1 MSKYNRKL
9 LFEKVWNNMKRD
21 NRKVLAGFLAAAM
34 VFGMTPLQA
43 FAAEGQQ
50 KIPGSQISAVSQ
62 DSKISMDSYV
72 QHLFRTNANPSVSL
86 HQHTDMSLLSGMEK
100 DLYDKVVQSVKS
112 VAAGE
117 RQSTVF
123 SYIETTNCTPGNI
136 NATGQQ
142 AINSLK
148 KAYEFARTD
157 CPYDMFWA
165 DTSAQMNGTT
175 EYDYGRLTLQLTL
188 TVKVSSDYA
197 ENGQSGTS
205 QVADAVSAKMRT
217 AHQASA
223 NAQSLVS
230 KNASQSDYQKLEAY
244 KDYLCKNVSYNYSAA
259 EGTQDYGDPW
269 QMVYVFD
276 DNPKTNVVCEGYAKA
291 FQYLCDLTHFSD
303 STVQS
308 YLVGG
313 TLASADGHD
322 GPHAWNVVSID
333 GTSYLV
339 DVTNC
344 DIEGGGTNDELFLTG
359 ASGSVDAGYKVAFGS
374 SWLKYDYSPEETL
387 PQYTTTELTL
397 SSRKYDASA
406 ATPANSDPSSASQP
420 SSNTPTVSTSVSA
433 SEVNPSSPI
442 SKALARAVR
451 SVSSCCEA
459 KTSCAGWVSIQ
470 LGSGFANQTV
480 YLYEETGSVLSQ
492 IQHASY
498 TADSSGTIT
507 AELPE
512 AGSYVI
518 APISANPTV
527 STVSGTIEVAQGN
540 TVPFHVYSGTSTD
553 SSFSAGNSAVLGTR
567 VYHSFAN
574 GEAYYGIYGG
584 GKLNAQAGVYANG
597 VKLLTVKMVKAPY
610 TSDTTVDVQKKQ
622 GQVYWFSVKPDDA
635 NAKVGYAVGNGQV
648 LSTRSKG
655 RDSDGNYLF
664 GFKVIGSAGNK
675 TGVYVTINGTAYCV
689 FNTTVAS

>member
-1 MSKYNRKL
+1 
-9 LFEKVWNNMKRD
+9 MKRD
-21 NRKVLAGFLAAAM
+21 SRKVLAGFLAAAV

-43 FAAEGQQ
+43 FAADGQQ
-50 KIPGSQISAVSQ
+50 KIPCSQISAVSP

-72 QHLFRTNANPSVSL
+72 QHLFRTNVNSSALL
-86 HQHTDMSLLSGMEK
+86 HKHTDPSLLSGMEK
-100 DLYDKVVQSVKS
+100 DLYDKIVKSVQS

-123 SYIETTNCTPGNI
+123 SYIETTNCTPDNV
-136 NATGQQ
+136 NAVAHQ
-142 AINSLK
+142 AIDSLK

-175 EYDYGRLTLQLTL
+175 DYDRGRLTLHLTL

-197 ENGQSGTS
+197 GNGQTGTS

-217 AHQASA
+217 AHQASV

-230 KNASQSDYQKLEAY
+230 QNATKSDYQKLGAY
-244 KDYLCKNVSYNYSAA
+244 KNYLCKNVSYNYSAA
-259 EGTQDYGDPW
+259 EGTRDYGDPW
-269 QMVYVFD
+269 QLVYAFD
-276 DNPKTNVVCEGYAKA
+276 DNPNTNVVCEGYSKA
-291 FQYLCDLTHFSD
+291 FQYLCDMTHFSD
-303 STVQS
+303 STIQS

-313 TLASADGHD
+313 MLSSADGQD

-333 GTSYLV
+333 GISYLV

-344 DIEGGGTNDELFLTG
+344 DIEGGNANDELFLAG
-359 ASGSVDAGYKVAFGS
+359 ASGSVDAGYKVAFTNN
-374 SWLKYDYSPEETL
+374 WLKYDYSPEETL
-387 PQYTTTELTL
+387 PQYTKAELTL
-397 SSRKYDASA
+397 SPRKYDASA
-406 ATPANSDPSSASQP
+406 ANMPANSDPSSASQA
-420 SSNTPTVSTSVSA
+420 SDNTPPAVSTSVNA
-433 SEVNPSSPI
+433 SEVNPSSPV
-442 SKALARAVR
+442 SKALERAVR
-451 SVSSCCEA
+451 SVSNCREA

-480 YLYEETGSVLSQ
+480 YLYEETGSVLAQ

-567 VYHSFAN
+567 VYHGFAN

-655 RDSDGNYLF
+655 RDADGSYLF

-689 FNTTVAS
+689 FNTTVA